1 MLADLGDKNSNI
13 YKAIESAEQRAAISA
28 ALTQQQKL
36 ELAAANKKSPATKTS
51 MTWGLKDRTLVSTS
65 FINKVKDGLGGLVKD
80 SATKAFAN
88 EIADAYYK
96 SQGTEASK

>member
-1 MLADLGDKNSNI
+1 
-13 YKAIESAEQRAAISA
+13 
-28 ALTQQQKL
+28 
-36 ELAAANKKSPATKTS
+36 
-51 MTWGLKDRTLVSTS
+51 MTWGLPARTYVSTS

-80 SATKAFAN
+80 STTKAFAN

>member
-1 MLADLGDKNSNI
+1 
-13 YKAIESAEQRAAISA
+13 
-28 ALTQQQKL
+28 
-36 ELAAANKKSPATKTS
+36 
-51 MTWGLKDRTLVSTS
+51 MTWGLPARTYVSTS
-65 FINKVKDGLGGLVKD
+65 FINKVKDGLGPLVKD